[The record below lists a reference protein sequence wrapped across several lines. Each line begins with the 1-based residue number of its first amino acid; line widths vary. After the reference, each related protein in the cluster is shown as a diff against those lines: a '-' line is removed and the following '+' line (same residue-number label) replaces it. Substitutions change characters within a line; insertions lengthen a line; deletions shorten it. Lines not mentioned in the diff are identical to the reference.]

1 MYSNILNTLKALS
14 VIIFFS
20 VLSYEIVD
28 LTKFTKTVIIDTQK
42 QSLQQITDLRK
53 DTFAY
58 LDNATNK
65 IDNRIGF
72 VQRDILRRVDVNAS
86 GINNQLTVAI
96 EDVNSQLS
104 TVNSQLSTALINV
117 NDHLNK
123 IDMVAESY
131 AELPLKITTVLHSKF
146 GIQTN
151 CTINELC
158 WQNMTT
164 DLLIDSRNVVR
175 DGSKTF
181 RLINSNIP
189 TLMTNVN
196 SISSTVATTF
206 PPIAISVQQTADHI
220 QKITKPHWYDRVI
233 SYGISGGMLYFTAH
247 K

>member
-1 MYSNILNTLKALS
+1 MSKILSTLKALS

-20 VLSYEIVD
+20 VLSYEIMD
-28 LTKFTKTVIIDTQK
+28 LTQFTKNIIIDTQK
-42 QSLQQITDLRK
+42 QSLQQITDLRN
-53 DTFAY
+53 DTFTY

-86 GINNQLTVAI
+86 AINNQLTVAI

-104 TVNSQLSTALINV
+104 AALIDV
-117 NDHLNK
+117 NGHLNM
-123 IDMVAESY
+123 IDTVAEAYS
-131 AELPLKITTVLHSKF
+131 ELPLKITTVFDSKF

-151 CTINELC
+151 CTVNELC

-189 TLMTNVN
+189 TLMDNVN

-220 QKITKPHWYDRVI
+220 QKISKPHWYDRVI
-233 SYGISGGMLYFTAH
+233 SYGISAGMLYFTAH

>member
-86 GINNQLTVAI
+86 SINNQLTVAI

-104 TVNSQLSTALINV
+104 TALIDV

-189 TLMTNVN
+189 TLMTDVN
-196 SISSTVATTF
+196 SISSTVAKTF

-233 SYGISGGMLYFTAH
+233 SYGISGGTLYFTAH

>member
-1 MYSNILNTLKALS
+1 MHSKILDAVKSLS
-14 VIIFFS
+14 IIIFFL

-28 LTKFTKTVIIDTQK
+28 LTQFTKTVIIDTQK

-53 DTFAY
+53 DTFDY

-96 EDVNSQLS
+96 TD
-104 TVNSQLSTALINV
+104 VNSQLSTALIDV
-117 NDHLNK
+117 NSHLNK
-123 IDMVAESY
+123 IDKVAEVY
-131 AELPLKITTVLHSKF
+131 AELPLKITTVFNSKF

-151 CTINELC
+151 CTVNELC

-196 SISSTVATTF
+196 SISSTVDTTF

-220 QKITKPHWYDRVI
+220 QQITKPHWYDRVI